1 MNIKRKIKI
10 AVVDDHQLF
19 RDSLTRLINS
29 PSLEDDKDYLV
40 TMESS
45 NGRDLLEQLQRA
57 DKSDIPEIILL
68 DLNMP
73 ILDGFATLKRL
84 TQLYPSIKIIML
96 TMQDDQ
102 DSIIKCIKA
111 GATGYLPKDISP
123 EVLVVALAE
132 TLEKGY
138 FYEESI
144 TGKMV
149 THIKSEDQLQQ
160 TKLDDIKISFSDRE
174 KTFLRL
180 ACSELTYKQIANE
193 MYLSERTV
201 EGYRE
206 AMFTK
211 LRVTSRVGL
220 VLAAIKRGIFE
231 INPE

>member
-1 MNIKRKIKI
+1 
-10 AVVDDHQLF
+10 
-19 RDSLTRLINS
+19 
-29 PSLEDDKDYLV
+29 
-40 TMESS
+40 
-45 NGRDLLEQLQRA
+45 
-57 DKSDIPEIILL
+57 
-68 DLNMP
+68 
-73 ILDGFATLKRL
+73 
-84 TQLYPSIKIIML
+84 ML

>member
-1 MNIKRKIKI
+1 
-10 AVVDDHQLF
+10 
-19 RDSLTRLINS
+19 
-29 PSLEDDKDYLV
+29 
-40 TMESS
+40 
-45 NGRDLLEQLQRA
+45 
-57 DKSDIPEIILL
+57 
-68 DLNMP
+68 
-73 ILDGFATLKRL
+73 
-84 TQLYPSIKIIML
+84 
-96 TMQDDQ
+96 MQDDQ